1 MTIPL
6 QVGIIYGPLNSRRF
20 GSSLGINLLPG
31 DQKVCSF
38 DCVYCQYDQ
47 AQPGRRVVF
56 PSLERIKEDVGAFF
70 SAVKEKKQ
78 KIDWITIAGNG
89 EPTLHP
95 QFSDVVQALIE
106 LRDKYIKGTPIGIL
120 SNSTTCHLAKIWESL
135 SKLDGCFMKLDA
147 GSENICN
154 ALNHPKAA
162 AQWERMTE
170 GLRQLKNITL
180 QSMFIK
186 GAADNSTA
194 EAVEEWVNLVDS
206 IKPKAVQIYTIDRSP
221 RDAGIQAVSK
231 ERLEEIG
238 ALLTRKT
245 GVEALV
251 F

>member
-6 QVGIIYGPLNSRRF
+6 QTGIIYGPLNSRRF
-20 GSSLGINLLPG
+20 GKSLGINLLPA

-47 AQPGRRVVF
+47 PEPGRRIVF
-56 PSLERIKEDVGAFF
+56 PSLERIKEEVGAFF
-70 SAVKEKKQ
+70 SEAKEKKQ

-95 QFSDVVQALIE
+95 QFSDVVEALIE
-106 LRDKYIKGTPIGIL
+106 LRDKVLKGTPIGIL
-120 SNSTTCHLAKIWESL
+120 SNSTTCHRAQIHESL
-135 SKLDGCFMKLDA
+135 LKLDGCFMKLDA

-154 ALNHPKAA
+154 ALNHPKSA
-162 AQWERMTE
+162 AQWEQVIQ
-170 GLRQLKNITL
+170 GLRQLTNITL

-186 GAADNSTA
+186 GTADNSTA
-194 EAVEEWVNLVDS
+194 AAVEEWIKQVDS

-221 RDAGIQAVSK
+221 RDVGIQAVSK